1 MSDRQCDP
9 NIIPD
14 NCSLST
20 LVPCGFTTE
29 TEVIDT
35 NGTVVCPPPVE
46 PGISIKVPKWLQ
58 RVVISGC
65 VRSTISI
72 PEGFSEIKGIDKK
85 VIITQAK
92 LICDELMVEGYILKD
107 IKYVRPAVAAGT
119 DTRRCLAY
127 PNAFLDISEK
137 VPFTLCMTVT
147 GLPTDVFPSRIVA
160 MSFCEPRS

>member
-9 NIIPD
+9 NILPD
-14 NCSLST
+14 NCSLIS
-20 LVPCGFTTE
+20 CGITTE

-35 NGTVVCPPPVE
+35 NGTVVCPPPVT
-46 PGISIKVPKWLQ
+46 PGISIKVPRWLQ

-65 VRSTISI
+65 IKSTITI
-72 PEGFSEIKGIDKK
+72 ENGFSEIKGIDKK

-107 IKYVRPAVAAGT
+107 IKYVRPMVAAGT

-127 PNAFLDISEK
+127 ANNFLDISEK

-147 GLPTDVFPSRIVA
+147 GLPVDVFPTPNTNQTSEFNFF
-160 MSFCEPRS
+160 M